1 MLKQYSIFIFLMA
14 LVIEMRAN
22 DFKRQGDVPTISA
35 IKKRADA
42 YWKRID
48 GSVDYL
54 SLTGGTLTG
63 SLYGTSAYFL
73 NGVGLGINGN
83 TSKLDIFASSGD
95 HMRFI
100 GRSGS
105 DYSDMVFYAND
116 NVSRLGYIDWSNSFM
131 RINAEAS
138 IPMLFHTSSIER
150 LRITSSGHV
159 GIGTNDPSYKLEAVT
174 AGKLGFRLQTNE
186 STVGNPQLDF
196 LDIQRGQETV
206 MSSTDG
212 SITGTYLA
220 SYSNHPLMFGTN
232 HSSSQILLATNGNLG
247 IGTTS
252 PVSKLHVNGDITVA
266 SGSRVVYDP
275 IYDVHGYTKYDY
287 VGSPEAAL
295 LTYSYYGNR
304 FQTRNGVAMVIKGDN
319 NNIGIGTISPSYKL
333 EAVTSGQGGFRL
345 QTSSSTVGNPQIDL
359 FDASKGQET
368 VISSTDGSIT
378 GTYLA
383 SYSNH
388 PLMFGTNHSPSQLLL
403 ATNGNLGVG
412 TTSPSEKL
420 SVNGNVKARKIIVS
434 QTGWPDY
441 VFAPSYS
448 LRSLSEVEKFIAKNK
463 HLPDMPS
470 AKEVEEKG
478 ISVGDNQALLLKKI
492 EELTLYIIDLQKQ
505 INQLKQNSKK

>member
-1 MLKQYSIFIFLMA
+1 MYKFLILFC
-14 LVIEMRAN
+14 LVILVPDLFAN
-22 DFKRQGDVPTISA
+22 DLTKSSDVPSIA
-35 IKKRADA
+35 YMKKRADA
-42 YWKRID
+42 YWKSM
-48 GSVDYL
+48 GGNVDYL
-54 SLTGGTLTG
+54 PLSGGSLTG
-63 SLYGTSAYFL
+63 SLYGTSASFSGIIYANATSANIRL
-73 NGVGLGINGN
+73 YGDGTGLGDGFIGAGN
-83 TSKLDIFASSGD
+83 DGTLYMRNWDGTRGFVIKPSGD
-95 HMRFI
+95 AYFQGGRF
-100 GRSGS
+100 
-105 DYSDMVFYAND
+105 
-116 NVSRLGYIDWSNSFM
+116 
-131 RINAEAS
+131 
-138 IPMLFHTSSIER
+138 
-150 LRITSSGHV
+150 
-159 GIGTNDPSYKLEAVT
+159 GIGTNEPSYKLEAVT
-174 AGKLGFRLQTNE
+174 TGKLGFRLQTNE

-196 LDIQRGQETV
+196 LDVQRNQETV
-206 MSSTDG
+206 ISSTDG
-212 SITGTYLA
+212 VITGTYLA

-232 HSSSQILLATNGNLG
+232 HSSSQMLLATNGNLG

-275 IYDVHGYTKYDY
+275 LYDVHGYTKYDY
-287 VGSPEAAL
+287 VGLSEAAL

-304 FQTRNGVAMVIKGDN
+304 FQTRNGIAMVIKGDN

-333 EAVTSGQGGFRL
+333 ETVTSGQGGFRL

-388 PLMFGTNHSPSQLLL
+388 PLMFGTNHSSAQILL

-420 SVNGNVKARKIIVS
+420 SVNGNVKAKKIIVS

-448 LRSLSEVEKFIAKNK
+448 LRSLSEVEKFITKNK

-478 ISVGDNQALLLKKI
+478 INVGDNQALLLKKV